1 MMKNLKNNLLI
12 ADENMCRD
20 MKKGEEA
27 AKDILL
33 TTGNKVE
40 LLPLDLADTGY
51 ATKLYTAGAVSY
63 RFLLI

>member
-12 ADENMCRD
+12 VDENMCRD

-33 TTGNKVE
+33 TTGNQVE

-51 ATKLYTAGAVSY
+51 ATKQYAAVAVSY
-63 RFLLI
+63 RL